1 MSSENVN
8 EPIFNIAQLAHVELL
23 TPGPKGTLWY
33 FKDLLGMRSPVPD
46 SVCSYGTP
54 AGQEQLVLAEA
65 ATDLSSGVRPARA
78 RVDPKP

>member
-8 EPIFNIAQLAHVELL
+8 ETIFNVAQLAHVELL

-46 SVCSYGTP
+46 SVRSYGTP
-54 AGQEQLVLAEA
+54 AAMEPLVPAEA
-65 ATDLSSGVRPARA
+65 ATALSSGGRAGRA
-78 RVDPKP
+78 RVPPKP